1 MRFPRSRLLTCV
13 IGIVTALPLVFSA
26 AMLVAVPVVADEG
39 RNLSMFQDVNQ
50 DGNIDIVFPSGKTY
64 YNVGENR
71 YRTNEI
77 EFTGTGYRLKEYFFS
92 NGTLAPLLNPSFS
105 MEPSPLHLLDEDGD
119 GIPET
124 IIFTNYGDLSMVMY
138 RGDGTGTFS
147 VVRSLDIQSDMTPD
161 YIAIFDNKELRKKQ
175 GIVDLQ

>member
-1 MRFPRSRLLTCV
+1 
-13 IGIVTALPLVFSA
+13 
-26 AMLVAVPVVADEG
+26 MLVSVPVVADEG
-39 RNLSMFQDVNQ
+39 RQLSMFRDVNQ
-50 DGNIDIVFPSGKTY
+50 DGRIDIVFPSGEVY

-71 YRTNEI
+71 YRSNRI
-77 EFTGTGYRLKEYFFS
+77 VFTGTGYELMEFGFS
-92 NGTLAPLLNPSFS
+92 NGTLVPLLNEALD
-105 MEPSPLHLLDEDGD
+105 MEPSPLYFLDEDGD

-161 YIAIFDNKELRKKQ
+161 YIAVFDNKDLRKKQ
-175 GIVDLQ
+175 GMVELL